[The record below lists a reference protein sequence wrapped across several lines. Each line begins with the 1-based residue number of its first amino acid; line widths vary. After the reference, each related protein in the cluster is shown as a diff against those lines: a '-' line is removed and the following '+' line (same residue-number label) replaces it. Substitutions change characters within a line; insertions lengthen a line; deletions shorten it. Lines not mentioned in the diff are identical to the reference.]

1 MESRPMK
8 TRIYH
13 SEVVGSLL
21 RPPELVEARRALR
34 AGELDPKDYRAVED
48 RAVDEAVRLQEEIGL
63 DVVTDGEMRRD
74 IFFEF
79 LIKGISGLEMKPGY
93 TVRFHSHEDPE
104 AMVVQIPFTVT
115 EKITVLPCP
124 AVDEFRYARERAS
137 KPLKVTLPSPVMML
151 GLWGDESKDAY
162 PDPLEL
168 VADAGAAVKRWALE
182 LADAGCEYIQL
193 DAPDLI
199 DLYCD
204 ENVRA
209 EYESRGIP
217 AVELRELGTQ
227 LAVEIGELD
236 LPGVTRGM
244 HLCRGNGTQSW
255 IAEGGYDDFAEHVFA
270 RATGYDVFH
279 LEYDDERSGG
289 FEPLAELPEDKVA
302 ALGLVSTKWQQLEDP
317 DMLKARI
324 RQAAKY
330 HPLERLA
337 LAPQCGFASAAE
349 TAEERKL
356 TEQTQ
361 RNKLRLVVD
370 VARDVWG

>member
-1 MESRPMK
+1 MTTQ

-34 AGELDPKDYRAVED
+34 AGELDPQDYRAVED
-48 RAVDEAVRLQEEIGL
+48 RAVDEALRLQEAIGL

-79 LIKGISGLEMKPGY
+79 LIKGMSGLEMKPGY

-115 EKITVLPCP
+115 ETIAVLPCP
-124 AVDEFRYARERAS
+124 AVDEFGYARERTS

-217 AVELRELGTQ
+217 AADLRELGTQ

-349 TAEERKL
+349 TADERKL

-361 RNKLRLVVD
+361 RDKLQLVVD